1 MTSTFRL
8 FPAMLLLA
16 ACMPVL
22 PSDPMP
28 YPEPDS
34 NACGAA
40 ELQGLV
46 GQRASVLDTMRFSQP
61 TRIIRP
67 GEAVTMDYSP
77 NRLNIEINESDRI
90 ARVSCG

>member
-8 FPAMLLLA
+8 IPAMLLLA
-16 ACMPVL
+16 ACMQVL
-22 PSDPMP
+22 PPD
-28 YPEPDS
+28 PEPDA

-46 GQRASVLDTMRFSQP
+46 GQHARVLDTMRFSQP

-67 GEAVTMDYSP
+67 GEAVTMDYGP
-77 NRLNIEINESDRI
+77 NRLNIEINEANRI

>member
-8 FPAMLLLA
+8 IPVMLLLA
-16 ACMPVL
+16 SCMQVL
-22 PSDPMP
+22 PPDLMP
-28 YPEPDS
+28 DPEPDS

-67 GEAVTMDYSP
+67 GEAVTMEYGP
-77 NRLNIEINESDRI
+77 NRLNIEINEADRI